1 MAKAT
6 NAIAETFLSEGELSI
21 DNSDKGGLT
30 YLGVAFN
37 KWPKAPFWGD
47 IISVITS
54 VAPSVSVTDLKNL
67 GTGKGKNIV
76 LTDAQT
82 DQINEKL
89 KKFKPLIIKFYK
101 AEFWDTLNADK
112 IISQTFA
119 ESFFDFCVNAGAPK
133 GKKLLQGYLKTGQDG
148 VIGNGT
154 IGLLNSEL
162 VKNSFNVHIDFSLIK
177 IRRYMEIVNNNNEQ
191 SKYLHGWLNR
201 TFQVFNDEFSIDNL
215 QTLRDNPNIQI
226 EPLLLKDINTL
237 LNAIVANNVYL
248 DNKTSSELT
257 KLIAKLNELIK

>member
-1 MAKAT
+1 MDSQYNNWNEIK
-6 NAIAETFLSEGELSI
+6 IIIESENIIVGFKER
-21 DNSDKGGLT
+21 
-30 YLGVAFN
+30 
-37 KWPKAPFWGD
+37 D
-47 IISVITS
+47 IFYI
-54 VAPSVSVTDLKNL
+54 NM
-67 GTGKGKNIV
+67 GKNIGSEQDF
-76 LTDAQT
+76 L
-82 DQINEKL
+82 NS
-89 KKFKPLIIKFYK
+89 LIGI
-101 AEFWDTLNADK
+101 D
-112 IISQTFA
+112 
-119 ESFFDFCVNAGAPK
+119 
-133 GKKLLQGYLKTGQDG
+133 GQDG

-237 LNAIVANNVYL
+237 LNANAANNVYL